1 MFSLSFLLGCW
12 LFMKKLISITAW
24 WASLLFMSLAVASI
38 LVGGIVMRKLPSSS
52 LGLVYGSIT
61 ILALLLNR
69 TSTSVKSEAA
79 DVLGQF
85 RLAATPLLYFVALI
99 QKRVRRHLEM
109 GSTPEVSNVESPNG

>member
-1 MFSLSFLLGCW
+1 
-12 LFMKKLISITAW
+12 MKKLISVTAW
-24 WASLLFMSLAVASI
+24 WASLLFTSLAVASI
-38 LVGGIVMRKLPSSS
+38 LVGGIVMRKLPASP

-69 TSTSVKSEAA
+69 TSASVKSEAA

-85 RLAATPLLYFVALI
+85 RLAATPLLYFVTLI

-109 GSTPEVSNVESPNG
+109 GRTPEVSNVESANG